1 MTGDTAGTWAATG
14 VTAAGCYVLK
24 MLGLSIPAGLLER
37 PLVRRLV
44 ALVPIALLAA
54 LTALQTFGTDR
65 LRLTVD
71 ARAAGLAAAWVALL
85 LRAPFLVVIA
95 AAVAV
100 TAVLRALS
108 GL

>member
-1 MTGDTAGTWAATG
+1 MTGAAGAWTAIG
-14 VTAAGCYVLK
+14 VTAAGCYAVK
-24 MLGLSIPAGLLER
+24 ILGLSIPAGLLER
-37 PLVRRLV
+37 PLVKRLA

-54 LTALQTFGTDR
+54 LTALQTFGTDQ

-71 ARAAGLAAAWVALL
+71 ARTAGLAAAFVALL

-100 TAVLRALS
+100 TAALRALA